1 MRFSSKN
8 HKVRAIMA
16 ATERVTLIQTESDRQ
31 RALPLSGGDSAG
43 LRVMAR
49 TTTASLSDY
58 PEWSLDEL
66 RSYRRDAV
74 VTDGACS

>member
-1 MRFSSKN
+1 
-8 HKVRAIMA
+8 MA
-16 ATERVTLIQTESDRQ
+16 ATERVTPIQTESDRQ
-31 RALPLSGGDSAG
+31 RALPLSGGESAG
-43 LRVMAR
+43 LRVKAR

-74 VTDGACS
+74 VTDDACS

>member
-1 MRFSSKN
+1 
-8 HKVRAIMA
+8 MA
-16 ATERVTLIQTESDRQ
+16 ATERVTLIQTESERL
-31 RALPLSGGDSAG
+31 RALPLHGGETAG
-43 LRVMAR
+43 LRIMAR
-49 TTTASLSDY
+49 TTTSSLSDY